1 VEFPPD
7 RPGVWVDESRRMR
20 RLEVLQEV
28 NPDGALQVMIKTGR
42 YFENLHGERQLE
54 HDLVVYDPRQ

>member
-1 VEFPPD
+1 
-7 RPGVWVDESRRMR
+7 MR